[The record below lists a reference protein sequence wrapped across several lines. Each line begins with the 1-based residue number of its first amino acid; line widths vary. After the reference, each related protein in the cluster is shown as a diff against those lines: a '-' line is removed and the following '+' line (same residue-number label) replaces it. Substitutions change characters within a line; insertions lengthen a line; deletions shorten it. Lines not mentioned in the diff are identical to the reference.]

1 MSKLDVTLNTVREA
15 RERIGDAIYFSPC
28 PLSPS
33 ISEAS
38 GQPVYLKLENLQRT
52 GSFKERGALN
62 KLLSLSA
69 HDMQRGVIAASAGN
83 HAQGVAFHAKNNGI
97 AAKIV
102 MPVMTP
108 LVKVN
113 STKGYGAHV
122 VLHGDG
128 YDEAYDEAC
137 RLAEREGLAFV
148 HPFDD
153 PAVISG
159 QGTIGLELLEQ
170 VPEMEAVVIPVGGGG
185 LISGI
190 ACAVKEMKPAVRVV
204 GIQAARMP
212 SMLEALK
219 AHKPATIESKPT
231 IADGIAVRRAGERTL
246 QLIKKYVDDVVAVEE
261 EEIASG
267 ILTLLEREKMLA
279 EGAGA
284 AAVAALIHH
293 KARLKN
299 KKTVALVCGGN
310 IDVTL
315 LSRIIQR
322 GLVKDARLV
331 RLQIHLS
338 DRPGSLHQLTRII
351 AAHHVNIVELQFDR
365 AYYGVSLGD
374 TLIDITLETRG
385 KDQIHRILEALAEAG
400 YRHERVL

>member
-1 MSKLDVTLNTVREA
+1 MSNSDVTLATVREA
-15 RERIGDAIYFSPC
+15 RARIGGAIYFSPC

-33 ISEAS
+33 ISETS

-62 KLLSLSA
+62 KLLTLSSK
-69 HDMQRGVIAASAGN
+69 DRQRGVIAASAGN

-113 STKGYGAHV
+113 ATKGYGAHV

-128 YDEAYDEAC
+128 YDEAYDEAR
-137 RLAEREGLAFV
+137 RLAEREQLAFV

-153 PAVISG
+153 AAVISG

-170 VPEMEAVVIPVGGGG
+170 VPDLEAVVVPIGGGG

-190 ACAVKEMKPAVRVV
+190 ACAVKESKPSVRIV

-219 AHKPATIESKPT
+219 AHQPTTIASNPT
-231 IADGIAVRRAGERTL
+231 IADGIAVRRSGERTL
-246 QLIKKYVDDVVAVEE
+246 QLIEKYVDDVVAVEE

-284 AAVAALIHH
+284 AAVAALLHQ
-293 KARLKN
+293 KAKLQN

-338 DRPGSLHQLTRII
+338 DRPGSLHQLTKII
-351 AAHHVNIVELQFDR
+351 AGHHANIVELQFDR

-374 TLIDITLETRG
+374 TLIDVTLETRG
-385 KDQIHRILEALAEAG
+385 KDQIQRILEALVEAG

>member
-1 MSKLDVTLNTVREA
+1 VTET
-15 RERIGDAIYFSPC
+15 
-28 PLSPS
+28 
-33 ISEAS
+33 S
-38 GQPVYLKLENLQRT
+38 GLPVYLKLENLQRT
-52 GSFKERGALN
+52 GAFKERGALN
-62 KLLSLSA
+62 KILTLSE
-69 HDMQRGVIAASAGN
+69 QEKKRGVIAASAGN

-97 AAKIV
+97 SAKIV

-108 LVKVN
+108 LVKIN
-113 STKGYGAHV
+113 ATKNFGAHV

-128 YDEAYDEAC
+128 YDEACEEAL
-137 RLAEREGLAFV
+137 RLAEKEQLTFI

-153 PAVISG
+153 PAVIAG

-170 VPEMEAVVIPVGGGG
+170 LPDLEAVVVPIGGGG

-190 ACAVKEMKPAVRVV
+190 ACALKETNPAIRVV
-204 GIQAARMP
+204 GVQAARMP

-219 AHKPATIESKPT
+219 VHKTTTIGINPT

-246 QLIKKYVDDVVAVEE
+246 KLIEKYVDEVVAVEE

-267 ILTLLEREKMLA
+267 ILTLLEREKTLA

-284 AAVAALIHH
+284 AAVAALLHR
-293 KARLKN
+293 KTKTKN

-315 LSRIIQR
+315 LSRIIER

-338 DRPGSLHQLTRII
+338 DRPGSLHQLTKII
-351 AAHHVNIVELQFDR
+351 AGHHANIVELQFDR
-365 AYYGVSLGD
+365 AYYGVNLGD
-374 TLIDITLETRG
+374 TLIDVTLETRG
-385 KDQIHRILEALAEAG
+385 KDQIQRILEALGTAG

>member
-1 MSKLDVTLNTVREA
+1 MSKREVTLNTIREA
-15 RERIGDAIYFSPC
+15 RARIANAIYFSPC
-28 PLSPS
+28 PPSPS
-33 ISEAS
+33 ISESS

-62 KLLSLSA
+62 KLLTLSA
-69 HDMQRGVIAASAGN
+69 HDKERGVIAASAGN
-83 HAQGVAFHAKNNGI
+83 HAQGVAFHAKHNGI

-113 STKGYGAHV
+113 STKRYGAHV

-159 QGTIGLELLEQ
+159 QGTIGLELFEQ
-170 VPEMEAVVIPVGGGG
+170 VPDLEAVVIPVGGGG

-219 AHKPATIESKPT
+219 AHQPTTIESKPT

-246 QLIKKYVDDVVAVEE
+246 PLIEKYVDDVVAVEE

-284 AAVAALIHH
+284 AAVAALLHH
-293 KARLKN
+293 KAKLKN

-351 AAHHVNIVELQFDR
+351 AAHHANIVELQFDR

-374 TLIDITLETRG
+374 TLIDVTLETRG
-385 KDQIHRILEALAEAG
+385 KDQIQRILEALVEAG